1 MRKHIKIGTRG
12 SLLAKTQSTWVKKQI
27 ETAHPDVSV
36 ELIIIVTKG
45 DKILDVPLAK
55 VGGKG
60 LFVKEIEEALL
71 RKDVDLAVHSMKDV
85 PSDLPEELHL
95 GIIPLRENPHDAFI
109 SSKYA
114 TLADLPQGSTVGT
127 SSLRRRSQLA
137 ALRPDLEIVD
147 LRGNLDTRLRK
158 LDEGQFQAIIL
169 AAAGLNRLGMS
180 SRATGYF
187 SAKEMLPAVGQGA
200 LGIELR
206 RDDEELLAGMAFL
219 NDART
224 TVAVA
229 AERAFLYRLE
239 GGCQVPIGAFAE
251 VNDGRVELTG
261 LVASVD
267 GKTVLKDSVS
277 GPEEKAQE
285 LGTQLANMLLDRGG
299 REILAEVYGQE

>member
-1 MRKHIKIGTRG
+1 MRKQIKIGTRG
-12 SLLAKTQSTWVKKQI
+12 SLLATTQSTWVRKQI
-27 ETAHPDVSV
+27 EAEHPGITV
-36 ELIIIVTKG
+36 ELVKIVTKG

-85 PSDLPEELHL
+85 PSELPDELHL
-95 GIIPLRENPHDAFI
+95 GIIPPRENPHDAFI
-109 SSKYA
+109 STMFAK
-114 TLADLPQGSTVGT
+114 LADLPEGATVGT
-127 SSLRRRSQLA
+127 SSLRRRAQLA
-137 ALRPDLEIVD
+137 ALRPDLKIVD

-158 LDEGQFQAIIL
+158 LDEGKFQAIIL

-187 SAKEMLPAVGQGA
+187 TAREMLPAVGQGA

-206 RDDEELLAGMAFL
+206 KDDDELLAGLSFL
-219 NDART
+219 NDANT
-224 TVAVA
+224 TIAVA
-229 AERAFLYRLE
+229 AERAFLHRLE

-251 VNDGRVELTG
+251 VDGGQVELTG

-267 GKTVLKDSVS
+267 GKEVLKDSIS
-277 GPEEKAQE
+277 GPNAEAQQI
-285 LGTQLANMLLDRGG
+285 GAQLANKLLDMGG
-299 REILAEVYGQE
+299 REILAEVYCQG

>member
-1 MRKHIKIGTRG
+1 MRKLIKIGTRG
-12 SLLAKTQSTWVKKQI
+12 SLLATTQSTWVKNQI
-27 ETAHPDVSV
+27 EAQHPGVLV

-85 PSDLPEELHL
+85 PSELPEELHL
-95 GIIPLRENPHDAFI
+95 GITPLRENPHDAFI
-109 SSKYA
+109 SARYK
-114 TLADLPQGSTVGT
+114 TLADLPQGATVGT
-127 SSLRRRSQLA
+127 SSLRRRAQLA
-137 ALRPDLEIVD
+137 ALRPDLKIVD

-187 SAKEMLPAVGQGA
+187 TAKEMLPAVGQGA

-206 RDDEELLAGMAFL
+206 KDDAELLAGLAFL
-219 NDART
+219 NDAGT

-251 VNDGRVELTG
+251 VHNGQVELTG
-261 LVASVD
+261 LVASID
-267 GKTVLKDSVS
+267 GKEVLKDSIA
-277 GPEEKAQE
+277 GPSEEAQE
-285 LGTQLANMLLDRGG
+285 LGTRLANKLLEKGG
-299 REILAEVYGQE
+299 RDILAEVYGQA